1 MQPVIHGIPGVDA
14 DHAVHGPGGQLH
26 TFEGQRQHEG
36 EQVHV
41 ILVVGIIVRRPAV
54 GGTALVPVVVE
65 QTGPESCQANIFVEL
80 VVGYDSGG
88 IVKQHR
94 GATGHIGHGEPLD
107 THTELEVGIGHRPV
121 DIGVSQFHDGLVS
134 AQGAAGR
141 CLAPHGVADF
151 EVDRTGQ
158 RLGSHRIQLQTH
170 ELHGTEGVIGIP
182 GLIRRRTGLAGMA
195 HEGTIPGPHAHQ
207 PHPLGFEID
216 SVSTTGS
223 PQQHARSER
232 KSHQLLHDKT
242 FLPK

>member
-1 MQPVIHGIPGVDA
+1 M
-14 DHAVHGPGGQLH
+14 
-26 TFEGQRQHEG
+26 
-36 EQVHV
+36 
-41 ILVVGIIVRRPAV
+41 
-54 GGTALVPVVVE
+54 
-65 QTGPESCQANIFVEL
+65 
-80 VVGYDSGG
+80 
-88 IVKQHR
+88 
-94 GATGHIGHGEPLD
+94 D

-195 HEGTIPGPHAHQ
+195 HEGEPSPAPTPISHIPWALKPIA
-207 PHPLGFEID
+207 
-216 SVSTTGS
+216 
-223 PQQHARSER
+223 
-232 KSHQLLHDKT
+232 
-242 FLPK
+242 